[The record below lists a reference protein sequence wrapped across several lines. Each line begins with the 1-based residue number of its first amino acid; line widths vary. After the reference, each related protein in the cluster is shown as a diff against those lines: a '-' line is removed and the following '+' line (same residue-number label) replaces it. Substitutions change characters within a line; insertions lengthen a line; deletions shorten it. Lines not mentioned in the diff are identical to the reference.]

1 MLGAS
6 GPAAWPPQA
15 EVEDMIWEVDEDC
28 DQALTWPEFQGHVP
42 AVPQR
47 PDRRAA
53 RRACALRARGACRRS
68 AQALL
73 GGAAAARGRP
83 LGRPRASGAAARVL
97 MRAAGGWERH
107 VCACA
112 VHAIA
117 GPVAYTAQAF
127 AMLSKLDVKAGTPAP
142 ARWVGWRPAGRPRR
156 LRAAAPVQ
164 RGAVCDERAGRA
176 ADGDA
181 GGRDAYHVPALR
193 APAAGL
199 AGARGAPAAHGRP
212 QVQTS
217 TALARLPSIMWPN
230 PLARERVR
238 RGRVTCLC
246 QRTVGALPCASRQP
260 ALKQASTERRRPRRH
275 RAAGLISGRGRAAG
289 GGVWHRGPER
299 GQDADAVRVPG
310 LPAREP
316 GAAAQQPRHRQDV
329 QGAAARARQAPGRL
343 GARMPFFVLWGQ
355 LYTLIPHVA
364 GQGPV

>member
-1 MLGAS
+1 
-6 GPAAWPPQA
+6 
-15 EVEDMIWEVDEDC
+15 
-28 DQALTWPEFQGHVP
+28 
-42 AVPQR
+42 
-47 PDRRAA
+47 
-53 RRACALRARGACRRS
+53 
-68 AQALL
+68 
-73 GGAAAARGRP
+73 
-83 LGRPRASGAAARVL
+83 
-97 MRAAGGWERH
+97 
-107 VCACA
+107 
-112 VHAIA
+112 
-117 GPVAYTAQAF
+117 
-127 AMLSKLDVKAGTPAP
+127 MLSKLDVKAGTPAP
-142 ARWVGWRPAGRPRR
+142 ARWVGWRPAGPPRR

-164 RGAVCDERAGRA
+164 RGAVCDECAGRA

-260 ALKQASTERRRPRRH
+260 ALKQASTERRRPHRH

-343 GARMPFFVLWGQ
+343 RAHVFLICGVGQPVHVDIIWLCKGLSEVLWHKAGRCEAMRSPCLGMEAGPARAVRKARQ
-355 LYTLIPHVA
+355 RAVARERTTLCFWC
-364 GQGPV
+364 